1 MKKVKISKHT
11 KTKAE
16 KILVI
21 GSYGS
26 GIESRLLNHNPKQ
39 INRFVIYQSI
49 EEMKRA
55 EDDFY
60 NYNCIIIFSA
70 LLISKK
76 DDMDYYKNFLLY
88 KVIYKDKLFCPLA
101 AYIPLG
107 FGLNEVIV
115 FERGIGGYSVC
126 VEEKLKSKFLS
137 QVEESVQIKVKE
149 ISTGKIVDINTNI
162 NDAYWDTLMR
172 NKFKIGELVLVEGK
186 LPDKWKCTDI

>member
-1 MKKVKISKHT
+1 MKKVKICKHM

-21 GSYGS
+21 GSQGS

-76 DDMDYYKNFLLY
+76 DDMDYYKDFCF
-88 KVIYKDKLFCPLA
+88 IELF
-101 AYIPLG
+101 
-107 FGLNEVIV
+107 
-115 FERGIGGYSVC
+115 
-126 VEEKLKSKFLS
+126 
-137 QVEESVQIKVKE
+137 VK
-149 ISTGKIVDINTNI
+149 IN
-162 NDAYWDTLMR
+162 
-172 NKFKIGELVLVEGK
+172 
-186 LPDKWKCTDI
+186 

>member
-1 MKKVKISKHT
+1 M

-21 GSYGS
+21 GSQGS

-76 DDMDYYKNFLLY
+76 DDMDYYEKYLLNATKEERDCY
-88 KVIYKDKLFCPLA
+88 IKEHPDFMNEYPVSYEHRELLQDKIY
-101 AYIPLG
+101 
-107 FGLNEVIV
+107 
-115 FERGIGGYSVC
+115 RG
-126 VEEKLKSKFLS
+126 
-137 QVEESVQIKVKE
+137 
-149 ISTGKIVDINTNI
+149 
-162 NDAYWDTLMR
+162 LMR
-172 NKFKIGELVLVEGK
+172 KIRDYEKSREQ
-186 LPDKWKCTDI
+186 